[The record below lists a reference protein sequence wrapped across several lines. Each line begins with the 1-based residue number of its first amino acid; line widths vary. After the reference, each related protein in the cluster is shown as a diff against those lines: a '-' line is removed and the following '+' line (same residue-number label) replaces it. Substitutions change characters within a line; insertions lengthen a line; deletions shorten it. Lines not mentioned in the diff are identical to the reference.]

1 VNHWRALFIS
11 DVHNGA
17 RGSKGA
23 RLRAFLANNPADVLY
38 LVGDLFDGL
47 QALRAP
53 DLVETLRA
61 LARAPHIVFI
71 PGNHD
76 DLFRQ
81 FVGSFGRLA
90 ICARATHVAA
100 DDRRYVVMHGHEFD
114 GLLRGPLPWLGSYAR
129 YVAPA
134 AAMRAVNRLATG
146 GRLATKLSAL
156 VRAEGAAGI
165 ITGHFHEPGIRALPC
180 GRRHLDCGDWLHEC
194 SAIVEAH
201 NGQFQ
206 LLRG

>member
-1 VNHWRALFIS
+1 MPSWRAAFVS
-11 DVHNGA
+11 DVHLGA
-17 RGSKGA
+17 RASQSGRFRS
-23 RLRAFLANNPADVLY
+23 FLANNPADVLY
-38 LVGDLFDGL
+38 IVGDLFDGL
-47 QALRAP
+47 HALRAS

-61 LARAPHIVFI
+61 IARAPRIVFI

-81 FVGSFGRLA
+81 FVGSFGRLE

-100 DDRRYVVMHGHEFD
+100 NDQHYIVMHGHEFD
-114 GLLRGPLPWLGSYAR
+114 GSLRGPLPWLGSYAR
-129 YVAPA
+129 YVAPV
-134 AAMRAVNRLATG
+134 AAMRAVNRLATW

-156 VRAEGAAGI
+156 VRAEGANGI

-180 GRRHLDCGDWLHEC
+180 GRRHLDCGDWLHEY